1 MSEGGKLTSVSTIF
15 KKHEDPT
22 GKIGTIESEGDVLL
36 DLQYGRPAGVLDE
49 LKTKPQ
55 TSVPLITDL
64 RSLTSVEGGA
74 CHDKS
79 TVAFEADTT
88 EAKEKRTGNEYR

>member
-1 MSEGGKLTSVSTIF
+1 VFRRLSKNVKIEEARLGRMSQRDDIL
-15 KKHEDPT
+15 PN
-22 GKIGTIESEGDVLL
+22 
-36 DLQYGRPAGVLDE
+36 LQYGRPAGVLDE

-55 TSVPLITDL
+55 TSVPLMTDL
-64 RSLTSVEGGA
+64 RSLTLVEGGA
-74 CHDKS
+74 CHDRS

>member
-1 MSEGGKLTSVSTIF
+1 MCIWMSEGGKLTSVSTIF

-36 DLQYGRPAGVLDE
+36 DLQYGRPAGVLD
-49 LKTKPQ
+49 
-55 TSVPLITDL
+55 
-64 RSLTSVEGGA
+64 VEGGA